1 MTLGGNAMAGG
12 EELTGQVAGLQRSLR
27 PLRWSLVSVWL
38 LTSVFGVIELN
49 GQSGALLVQAGVQD
63 PQLRTVLVL
72 GGAGV
77 DLLLGLAMLLFPG
90 RRSYAAAFLGM
101 VVMTTL
107 AGVLLPDLWLHPLG
121 PLMKNLPIAAALWL
135 LWQQGS

>member
-1 MTLGGNAMAGG
+1 M
-12 EELTGQVAGLQRSLR
+12 QQGLRL
-27 PLRWSLVSVWL
+27 LRWSLVSVWL
-38 LTSVFGVIELN
+38 LTSVFSVLELN
-49 GQSGALLVQAGVQD
+49 GQSSALLVQAGVRD
-63 PQLRTVLVL
+63 AQLRTVLVL

-90 RRSYAAAFLGM
+90 RRSYAAAFAGM
-101 VVMTTL
+101 VLMTVL

-135 LWQQGS
+135 LWRQGA

>member
-1 MTLGGNAMAGG
+1 MALGEDMASQAPG
-12 EELTGQVAGLQRSLR
+12 LPAGMQQGLR
-27 PLRWSLVSVWL
+27 LLRWSLVSVWL
-38 LTSVFGVIELN
+38 LTSVFSVLELN
-49 GQSGALLVQAGVQD
+49 GQSSALLVQAGVRD
-63 PQLRTVLVL
+63 AQLRTVLVL

-90 RRSYAAAFLGM
+90 RRSYAAAFAGM
-101 VVMTTL
+101 VLMTVL

-135 LWQQGS
+135 LWRQGA